1 MDPVAPYRTRSQNPN
16 DNYEYET
23 TAPRHNGTYYKVQ
36 IAAVGNFDPARFSN
50 IADIGV
56 IQTEFIIERNLNRV
70 MLADFFSLPDAR
82 AALSKVK
89 ARGYSGAYLIE
100 YINGERYGRAR

>member
-1 MDPVAPYRTRSQNPN
+1 
-16 DNYEYET
+16 
-23 TAPRHNGTYYKVQ
+23 
-36 IAAVGNFDPARFSN
+36 
-50 IADIGV
+50 
-56 IQTEFIIERNLNRV
+56 